1 MKTNELIA
9 LLASDPLPS
18 RPPAWHL
25 PLAATVALGLSL
37 AMVVG
42 GWGLHA
48 DLRGLVASASY
59 QLKTVWLLGLA
70 LSSGTL
76 VWRLARPAERDGYGM
91 HGIGVFLLIMAC
103 TGAYNLWQA
112 EPANR
117 LALLMGQSWWS
128 CPLSIALIALP
139 WLAVWLL
146 YLRHMAPTR
155 LAWSG
160 VFVGRLGHR
169 FVQLAL
175 RRNLLRVFQRVVR
188 GGHGPEHRHGCVLGA
203 ALFEV
208 VRPAPRTA
216 AFSVFTNWAPAN
228 AASLCRPRLDAS
240 PNLAPDRRQCGP
252 H

>member
-18 RPPAWHL
+18 KPPAWHL
-25 PLAATVALGLSL
+25 PLAATLALALTL

-48 DLRGLVASASY
+48 DLPGLVASASY
-59 QLKTVWLLGLA
+59 QLKTLWLLGLA
-70 LSSGTL
+70 LCSGWL
-76 VWRLARPAERDGYGM
+76 LWKAARPAQRDGYGM

-103 TGAYNLWQA
+103 LGAYHLWQA
-112 EPANR
+112 DPENR

-146 YLRHMAPTR
+146 YLRQMAPTR

-160 VFVGRLGHR
+160 ASAGFLSGALATGLYSLHCSETSYAFFSVWYVAGMALSTAVG
-169 FVQLAL
+169 A
-175 RRNLLRVFQRVVR
+175 
-188 GGHGPEHRHGCVLGA
+188 VLG
-203 ALFEV
+203 
-208 VRPAPRTA
+208 PRCLR
-216 AFSVFTNWAPAN
+216 W
-228 AASLCRPRLDAS
+228 
-240 PNLAPDRRQCGP
+240 
-252 H
+252 

>member
-155 LAWSG
+155 LTWSG
-160 VFVGRLGHR
+160 ASAGFLSGA
-169 FVQLAL
+169 LATGL
-175 RRNLLRVFQRVVR
+175 YSLHCSETSYAF
-188 GGHGPEHRHGCVLGA
+188 
-203 ALFEV
+203 
-208 VRPAPRTA
+208 
-216 AFSVFTNWAPAN
+216 FSVWYVAGMGLSTAMGAF
-228 AASLCRPRLDAS
+228 LGPRYL
-240 PNLAPDRRQCGP
+240 RW
-252 H
+252 

>member
-1 MKTNELIA
+1 MKTHELIA

-18 RPPAWHL
+18 QPPAWHL
-25 PLAATVALGLSL
+25 PLTATLALALTL

-42 GWGLHA
+42 VWGLHA
-48 DLRGLVASASY
+48 DLSGLLSSAAY

-70 LSSGTL
+70 LSSGTM
-76 VWRLARPAERDGYGM
+76 VWRLSRPAVRDGYGM

-112 EPANR
+112 DPTNR

-146 YLRHMAPTR
+146 YLRQMAPTR

-160 VFVGRLGHR
+160 ASAGFLSGALATGLYSLHCTETSYAFFGVWYVAGMALSTAVGAFLGPR
-169 FVQLAL
+169 CL
-175 RRNLLRVFQRVVR
+175 R
-188 GGHGPEHRHGCVLGA
+188 
-203 ALFEV
+203 
-208 VRPAPRTA
+208 
-216 AFSVFTNWAPAN
+216 W
-228 AASLCRPRLDAS
+228 
-240 PNLAPDRRQCGP
+240 
-252 H
+252 

>member
-1 MKTNELIA
+1 MKTPALIA

-112 EPANR
+112 DPADR
-117 LALLMGQSWWS
+117 LTLLMGQSWWS

-146 YLRHMAPTR
+146 YLRQMAPTR

-160 VFVGRLGHR
+160 ASAGFLS
-169 FVQLAL
+169 
-175 RRNLLRVFQRVVR
+175 
-188 GGHGPEHRHGCVLGA
+188 GA
-203 ALFEV
+203 MATGLFSLHCTDTSY
-208 VRPAPRTA
+208 AF
-216 AFSVFTNWAPAN
+216 FSVWYVAGMGLSTAMGAF
-228 AASLCRPRLDAS
+228 LGPRYL
-240 PNLAPDRRQCGP
+240 RW
-252 H
+252 

>member
-25 PLAATVALGLSL
+25 PLAATLALALSL

-48 DLRGLVASASY
+48 DLSGLVASASY

-70 LSSGTL
+70 LSSGWL
-76 VWRLARPAERDGYGM
+76 LWKAARPAQRDGYGM
-91 HGIGVFLLIMAC
+91 HGIGLSLLAMAGL
-103 TGAYNLWQA
+103 GAYNLLQA
-112 EPANR
+112 DPANR

-146 YLRHMAPTR
+146 YLRQMAPTR

-160 VFVGRLGHR
+160 ASAGFLSGALATGLYSLHCTETSYAFFGIWYAAGMGLTSLLGAFLGPR
-169 FVQLAL
+169 
-175 RRNLLRVFQRVVR
+175 LLR
-188 GGHGPEHRHGCVLGA
+188 
-203 ALFEV
+203 
-208 VRPAPRTA
+208 
-216 AFSVFTNWAPAN
+216 W
-228 AASLCRPRLDAS
+228 
-240 PNLAPDRRQCGP
+240 
-252 H
+252 

>member
-160 VFVGRLGHR
+160 ASAGFLSGA
-169 FVQLAL
+169 LATGL
-175 RRNLLRVFQRVVR
+175 YSLHCAETSYTF
-188 GGHGPEHRHGCVLGA
+188 
-203 ALFEV
+203 
-208 VRPAPRTA
+208 
-216 AFSVFTNWAPAN
+216 FSVWYVAGMGLSTAMGAF
-228 AASLCRPRLDAS
+228 LGPRYL
-240 PNLAPDRRQCGP
+240 RW
-252 H
+252 

>member
-76 VWRLARPAERDGYGM
+76 VWRLARPAERDGYAM

-160 VFVGRLGHR
+160 ASAGFLSGA
-169 FVQLAL
+169 LATGL
-175 RRNLLRVFQRVVR
+175 YSLHCAETSYAF
-188 GGHGPEHRHGCVLGA
+188 
-203 ALFEV
+203 
-208 VRPAPRTA
+208 
-216 AFSVFTNWAPAN
+216 FSVWYVAGMGLSTAMGAF
-228 AASLCRPRLDAS
+228 LGPRYL
-240 PNLAPDRRQCGP
+240 RW
-252 H
+252 

>member
-1 MKTNELIA
+1 MKTHELIA

-25 PLAATVALGLSL
+25 PLAAALALALTL

-48 DLRGLVASASY
+48 DLSGLVASASY

-70 LSSGTL
+70 LSSGWL
-76 VWRLARPAERDGYGM
+76 LWKAARPAQRDGYGM
-91 HGIGVFLLIMAC
+91 HGIGVSLLAMA
-103 TGAYNLWQA
+103 GLGVYNLLQA
-112 EPANR
+112 DPANR

-146 YLRHMAPTR
+146 YLRHMAPTH

-160 VFVGRLGHR
+160 ASAGFLSGALATGLYSLHCSETSYAFFSVWYVVGM
-169 FVQLAL
+169 AL
-175 RRNLLRVFQRVVR
+175 STAV
-188 GGHGPEHRHGCVLGA
+188 GAVLG
-203 ALFEV
+203 
-208 VRPAPRTA
+208 PR
-216 AFSVFTNWAPAN
+216 W
-228 AASLCRPRLDAS
+228 LRW
-240 PNLAPDRRQCGP
+240 
-252 H
+252 

>member
-1 MKTNELIA
+1 MKTHELIA

-25 PLAATVALGLSL
+25 PLAATLAFALTL

-48 DLRGLVASASY
+48 DLPGLVASASY

-70 LSSGTL
+70 LCSGWL
-76 VWRLARPAERDGYGM
+76 LWKAARPAQRDGYGM
-91 HGIGVFLLIMAC
+91 HGIGLSLLAMAGL
-103 TGAYNLWQA
+103 GAYNLLQA
-112 EPANR
+112 DPANR

-146 YLRHMAPTR
+146 YLRQMAPTR

-160 VFVGRLGHR
+160 ASAGFLSGA
-169 FVQLAL
+169 LATGL
-175 RRNLLRVFQRVVR
+175 YSLHCSETSYAF
-188 GGHGPEHRHGCVLGA
+188 
-203 ALFEV
+203 
-208 VRPAPRTA
+208 
-216 AFSVFTNWAPAN
+216 FSVWYVAGMGLSTAVGAF
-228 AASLCRPRLDAS
+228 LGPRYL
-240 PNLAPDRRQCGP
+240 RW
-252 H
+252 

>member
-1 MKTNELIA
+1 MKTPALIA

-112 EPANR
+112 DPADR
-117 LALLMGQSWWS
+117 LTLLMGQSWWS

-146 YLRHMAPTR
+146 YLRQMAPTR

-160 VFVGRLGHR
+160 ASAGFLS
-169 FVQLAL
+169 
-175 RRNLLRVFQRVVR
+175 
-188 GGHGPEHRHGCVLGA
+188 GA
-203 ALFEV
+203 MATALFSLHCTDTSY
-208 VRPAPRTA
+208 AF
-216 AFSVFTNWAPAN
+216 FSVWYVAGMGLSTAMGAF
-228 AASLCRPRLDAS
+228 LGPRYL
-240 PNLAPDRRQCGP
+240 RW
-252 H
+252 

>member
-1 MKTNELIA
+1 MKTPALIS

-112 EPANR
+112 DPADR
-117 LALLMGQSWWS
+117 LTLLMGQSWWS

-146 YLRHMAPTR
+146 YLRQMAPTR

-160 VFVGRLGHR
+160 ASAGFLS
-169 FVQLAL
+169 
-175 RRNLLRVFQRVVR
+175 
-188 GGHGPEHRHGCVLGA
+188 GA
-203 ALFEV
+203 MATGLFSLHCTDTSY
-208 VRPAPRTA
+208 AF
-216 AFSVFTNWAPAN
+216 FSVWYVAGMGLSTAMGAF
-228 AASLCRPRLDAS
+228 LGPRYL
-240 PNLAPDRRQCGP
+240 RW
-252 H
+252 